1 MRNKK
6 LNLEDSTR
14 LYFSIKDV
22 AEHFGVEVSTL
33 RFWEKEFKEINP
45 RKTAG
50 GTRQYSRNDISTI
63 GMIYHLLKEQGLT
76 IEGAKQR
83 LKNKKGEY
91 QTKVDILERLQGI
104 RAELKLMLDE
114 LEN

>member
-83 LKNKKGEY
+83 LKNKKGGISNQSGY
-91 QTKVDILERLQGI
+91 FRAFAKRSSRTKTDVG
-104 RAELKLMLDE
+104 
-114 LEN
+114 